1 MKKWLKI
8 TLIILLVLVIAVA
21 ALVIWQWKNIQ
32 SIYMGLTQSEEEIV
46 RQRKDNQVKLVED
59 VDGYLD
65 GEIRDLTEEEKQKI
79 EDGTLKIE
87 DVYAGIFEEKHQQ
100 IVDEN
105 EKGQPHSSK
114 DEIISRY
121 MAQLYALQSEYTAKA
136 DVLIAEGKAYYK
148 NQLKSKSESS
158 AQSDTIN
165 AFTPRVRA
173 LESECDSKVG
183 ELVSSLEKEL
193 KAIGAETDIVRTIK
207 ASYENEKQLKLAY
220 YANKYLK

>member
-87 DVYAGIFEEKHQQ
+87 DVYAEIFEEKHQQ

-148 NQLKSKSESS
+148 NQLK
-158 AQSDTIN
+158 
-165 AFTPRVRA
+165 
-173 LESECDSKVG
+173 
-183 ELVSSLEKEL
+183 
-193 KAIGAETDIVRTIK
+193 
-207 ASYENEKQLKLAY
+207 
-220 YANKYLK
+220 